1 MTAAGQGTTIRAL
14 PEEPMRNGKKVAIVL
29 SGGGIRGPLQVGA
42 LESLLEHGVEPD
54 MVVGT
59 SAGALNA
66 GFMAA
71 HGPDLYSIP
80 CLKDAWR
87 SATRDVVYPGNI
99 FSIAGRLVQGDD
111 GLFPT
116 EGMRRLIQS
125 HLPDG
130 VRMFGQLKS
139 ECYLTTVDLISRKLF
154 VFGDFPRAPLIEGMM
169 ASSVIPVLQ
178 PPVLYASKQL
188 VDGGVLAEVP
198 CSVAMDRGAQVIY
211 AVNLGAGEAPGAP
224 VKGVFNIFMRTIET
238 MLIQG
243 FLQDMRRAEEDP
255 LIELHHIQINAFAD
269 LEFNDFDHIEEQFV
283 AGKET
288 TDLYLSNPQPREV
301 LAPEPMET
309 PRLEEVAGMRE
320 YVPPYMR

>member
-1 MTAAGQGTTIRAL
+1 MQD
-14 PEEPMRNGKKVAIVL
+14 GKKVAIVL

-42 LESLLEHGVEPD
+42 LESLLEHGIEPD
-54 MVVGT
+54 MFVGT
-59 SAGALNA
+59 SAGALNS

-71 HGPDLYSIP
+71 HGPTLDSIP

-87 SATRDVVYPGNI
+87 SATREVVYPGNI

-111 GLFPT
+111 GLFPA

-130 VRMFGQLKS
+130 VRTFGQLKS
-139 ECYLTTVDLISRKLF
+139 ACYLTAVDLISRKLF
-154 VFGDFPRAPLIEGMM
+154 VFGDFPQAPLIEGMM

-211 AVNLGAGEAPGAP
+211 AVNLGAGETPGAP

-238 MLIQG
+238 MIIQG
-243 FLQDMRRAEEDP
+243 FLQDLRRAEEDP
-255 LIELHHIQINAFAD
+255 LIELHHIEISAFAD

-301 LAPEPMET
+301 SLPEPVDA
-309 PRLEEVAGMRE
+309 PPLEEVAGMRE
-320 YVPPYMR
+320 YVPPYLR

>member
-1 MTAAGQGTTIRAL
+1 MF
-14 PEEPMRNGKKVAIVL
+14 
-29 SGGGIRGPLQVGA
+29 
-42 LESLLEHGVEPD
+42 
-54 MVVGT
+54 VGT
-59 SAGALNA
+59 SAGALNS

-71 HGPDLYSIP
+71 HGPTLDSIP

-87 SATRDVVYPGNI
+87 SATREVVYPGNI
-99 FSIAGRLVQGDD
+99 FTIAGRLVQGED

-116 EGMRRLIQS
+116 EGMRRLVLN

-130 VRMFGQLKS
+130 VRTFGQLKTP
-139 ECYLTTVDLISRKLF
+139 CYLTAVDLISRKLF
-154 VFGDFPRAPLIEGMM
+154 VFGDFPEAPLIEGMM

-178 PPVLYASKQL
+178 PPIMYAGKQL

-198 CSVAMDRGAQVIY
+198 CSVAMERGAQVIY
-211 AVNLGAGEAPGAP
+211 AINLGAGEESGPP
-224 VKGVFNIFMRTIET
+224 VKGVFNIFMRSIET

-243 FLQDMRRAEEDP
+243 FLQDLRRADEDP

-288 TDLYLSNPQPREV
+288 TDVYLSNPQPREV
-301 LAPEPMET
+301 LQIERQEVRPP
-309 PRLEEVAGMRE
+309 EEVAGMRE
-320 YVPPYMR
+320 FVPPYVR

>member
-1 MTAAGQGTTIRAL
+1 MQ
-14 PEEPMRNGKKVAIVL
+14 NGKKVAVVL
-29 SGGGIRGPLQVGA
+29 SGGGIRGSLQVGA
-42 LESLLEHGVEPD
+42 LESLLEHGIEPD
-54 MVVGT
+54 MLVGA
-59 SAGALNA
+59 SAGALNS

-71 HGPDLYSIP
+71 HGATLDSIP

-87 SATRDVVYPGNI
+87 SATREVVYPGNI
-99 FSIAGRLVQGDD
+99 FTIAGRLVQGED

-125 HLPDG
+125 HLPEG
-130 VRMFGQLKS
+130 VSAFGQLKLP
-139 ECYLTTVDLISRKLF
+139 CYLTAVDLLSRKLF
-154 VFGDFPRAPLIEGMM
+154 VFGDFPQAPLVEGMM

-178 PPVLYASKQL
+178 PPVMYAGKQL

-198 CSVAMDRGAQVIY
+198 CSVAMDRGAQIIY

-238 MLIQG
+238 WLVQG
-243 FLQDMRRAEEDP
+243 FYQDLRRAEEDP
-255 LIELHHIQINAFAD
+255 LIELHHIQISAFAD

-288 TDLYLSNPQPREV
+288 TDVYLSNPQPREV
-301 LAPEPMET
+301 YRPEGEAGPAPE
-309 PRLEEVAGMRE
+309 EVGGMRE
-320 YVPPYMR
+320 YVPPYLR

>member
-1 MTAAGQGTTIRAL
+1 ML
-14 PEEPMRNGKKVAIVL
+14 NGKKVAIVM

-54 MVVGT
+54 MLVGT
-59 SAGALNA
+59 SAGALNS
-66 GFMAA
+66 GFLAA
-71 HGPDLYSIP
+71 HGPTLASIP
-80 CLKDAWR
+80 CLKGAWR

-99 FSIAGRLVQGDD
+99 FTIAGRLVQGED

-125 HLPDG
+125 HLPEG
-130 VRMFGQLKS
+130 ARTFGQLKA
-139 ECYLTTVDLISRKLF
+139 ECYLTAVDLLSRKLF
-154 VFGDFPRAPLIEGMM
+154 VFGDFPEAPLIEGMM

-178 PPVLYASKQL
+178 PPVMYASKQL

-198 CSVAMDRGAQVIY
+198 CSVAMDRGAQIIY
-211 AVNLGAGEAPGAP
+211 AINLGAGEAPSAP
-224 VKGVFNIFMRTIET
+224 VKGLFNIFMRTVET
-238 MLIQG
+238 WLVQG
-243 FLQDMRRAEEDP
+243 FYQDLRRADEDP
-255 LIELHHIQINAFAD
+255 LIELHHIQIGAFAD

-301 LAPEPMET
+301 FLAESAEAQGV
-309 PRLEEVAGMRE
+309 EEVGGMRE
-320 YVPPYMR
+320 YVPPHLR